1 MKIVTLPVEPREKLG
16 SAESRRLRRAGRLP
30 VNLYGMNREA
40 ANLSVDRHAFAMSF
54 ERGNRMFELTLNDN
68 TQVCLLKDIQYDA
81 LGDTIL
87 HADLWRIDDTQ
98 PVTIRVALEFVGVP
112 NPVAGAV
119 TDYVTR
125 DVQINCVPRAI
136 PAHLEVNIS
145 KLEVGDR
152 IDAKDL
158 ALPEGATLVDPPE
171 TCIVSFHYLHG
182 GGTAG
187 ASEGEG
193 EEGSAEPEVIGEKK
207 DDDGDS

>member
-1 MKIVTLPVEPREKLG
+1 MKIVTLPVEPRPTLG

-30 VNLYGMNREA
+30 VNLYGMNREP
-40 ANLSVDRHAFAMSF
+40 ANLSVDRHSFALSF
-54 ERGNRMFELTLNDN
+54 ERGNRMFELALNDT

-81 LGDTIL
+81 LGDTLL
-87 HADLWRIDDTQ
+87 HADLWRIDDSM

-112 NPVAGAV
+112 TPVSGAV

-125 DVQINCVPRAI
+125 DIQINCVPRNI
-136 PAHLEVNIS
+136 PGHIEVNIS

-158 ALPEGATLVDPPE
+158 SLPEGASLVGAPE

-182 GGTAG
+182 TGEDGADGAEGADEAG
-187 ASEGEG
+187 N
-193 EEGSAEPEVIGEKK
+193 EPEVIGEKK
-207 DDDGDS
+207 DDDG